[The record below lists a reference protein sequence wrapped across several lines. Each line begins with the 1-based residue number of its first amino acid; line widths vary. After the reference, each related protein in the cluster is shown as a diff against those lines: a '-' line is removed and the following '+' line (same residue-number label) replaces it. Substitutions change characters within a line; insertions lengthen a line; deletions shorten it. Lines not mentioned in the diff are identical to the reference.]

1 MENNEKYKGRVV
13 AISAY
18 SVPGA
23 WDNWALPEYSYSGV
37 ALMENGELES
47 FHAGYSDSP
56 KPEPDASP
64 ELMAQYE
71 AILAKKDAERRAQL
85 AEKER
90 NSPAFGKKMQV
101 LKGKNKGFVGIV
113 KWVGES
119 RYGKSALLINEAGEK
134 VFTKPHNLL
143 LIEEAQPEEPSKVVV
158 GAKVVVKMGQN
169 AGVAGTVQ
177 WMGETR
183 YGYKAKV
190 QTSSGVVWA
199 KPANLEVSDESEV
212 KALIA

>member
-1 MENNEKYKGRVV
+1 MENGKYKGRVV

-18 SVPGA
+18 STPGA
-23 WDNWALPEYSYSGV
+23 WDNYALPEYSYHGI

-47 FHAGYSDSP
+47 FHAGDSNSGMP
-56 KPEPDASP
+56 QPDASP
-64 ELMAQYE
+64 ELMARYQE
-71 AILAKKDAERRAQL
+71 LLAKKEAERRAVQT
-85 AEKER
+85 EKER

-143 LIEEAQPEEPSKVVV
+143 LIEEAPPEEPSKVVI
-158 GAKVVVKMGQN
+158 GAKVVVKMGEN

-177 WMGETR
+177 WLGETR

-190 QTSSGVVWA
+190 QTSNGVVWA

-212 KALIA
+212 KVMIA